1 MDQLASLAGTD
12 PALAA
17 QLIKLA
23 NSGLYAR
30 GSKPLTNLRTAVL
43 RLGSQMVRNISIAL
57 AAQQVF
63 LGYGSASIHPNL
75 RRTWRH
81 SLHTAALSHL
91 MLSIKPTPIPPD
103 DAFLAGLLHEV
114 GTLYILMRSKDHEEL
129 WSRPDAFG
137 AIINAWQ
144 ARVGAKVVEQW
155 EFPDELIAAVRDHDN
170 CGLTC
175 GVPLTLPEV
184 VAVANYLADRSAA
197 EEDYEAVIDNLPNL
211 GSLNLE
217 RDALTWVLKAAE
229 DEVSALESN
238 MAGGKPPAAASR

>member
-1 MDQLASLAGTD
+1 MTETDTVILGPDYQTVRSAAQAFAAELERSVARDEIELPSLPEVALKIRRAISRDDVDMDQLASLAGTD

-91 MLSIKPTPIPPD
+91 
-103 DAFLAGLLHEV
+103 
-114 GTLYILMRSKDHEEL
+114 
-129 WSRPDAFG
+129 
-137 AIINAWQ
+137 
-144 ARVGAKVVEQW
+144 
-155 EFPDELIAAVRDHDN
+155 
-170 CGLTC
+170 
-175 GVPLTLPEV
+175 
-184 VAVANYLADRSAA
+184 
-197 EEDYEAVIDNLPNL
+197 
-211 GSLNLE
+211 
-217 RDALTWVLKAAE
+217 
-229 DEVSALESN
+229 
-238 MAGGKPPAAASR
+238 